1 MQRGKPVAEGFVR
14 FPFDSTEYP
23 ASGGGGLCVKLV
35 VLDELSGTTDSLAMC
50 TGASVFD
57 FLQEN
62 LVGDD
67 KRPVPVHN
75 IPENC
80 SPDDILAHLDAE
92 AAAHREWVQFH
103 FGRYGGGDV
112 LAQVSRH
119 YRAAIVLGSTGW
131 AGYSAEKGNW
141 CATFDDL
148 TDEGQALYRMME
160 QLNPGCPLH
169 ILTFLDT

>member
-1 MQRGKPVAEGFVR
+1 MQRGKPVSEGFVR
-14 FPFDSTEYP
+14 FPFDSPEYP
-23 ASGGGGLCVKLV
+23 ACGGGGMVVKLV
-35 VLDELSGTTDSLAMC
+35 VLDELPDEPGSLAMC

-57 FLQEN
+57 FLQEI

-67 KRPVPVHN
+67 QRPVPVHN
-75 IPENC
+75 IPANC
-80 SPDDILAHLDAE
+80 SPEDVLAHLEAE
-92 AAAHREWVQFH
+92 AAAHREWMRFH
-103 FGRYGGGDV
+103 YAGYGDGDV
-112 LAQVSRH
+112 MAQVSRH

-141 CATFDDL
+141 HAAFDDL
-148 TDEGQALYRMME
+148 TDKGQALYRMME